1 MFCYVLLCFVKK
13 CYEMLCCTILHNPA
27 QIHKPLQPLHLQNVN
42 LYKNWLCFVMKCYV
56 LLGNVMIYYFFSYGV
71 MIIEKISKKVAISCN
86 KLQYLIAIFK
96 VVTIHIIRP
105 TTDLIKQGIFY
116 YFLTY
121 Y

>member
-1 MFCYVLLCFVKK
+1 
-13 CYEMLCCTILHNPA
+13 
-27 QIHKPLQPLHLQNVN
+27 
-42 LYKNWLCFVMKCYV
+42 
-56 LLGNVMIYYFFSYGV
+56 MIYYFFSYGV

-105 TTDLIKQGIFY
+105 TTDLIKQGLFY